1 MPITTVELRELSDAE
16 LSDRLAEVKQEV
28 FTLRFQIATG
38 QAENTSLLG
47 VAKRDVARIRT
58 IMREREIAA
67 EEGADEATEE
77 DGAV

>member
-1 MPITTVELRELSDAE
+1 MPITTVELRELSDDE

-58 IMREREIAA
+58 IMRQREIAA
-67 EEGADEATEE
+67 AEA
-77 DGAV
+77 GAV

>member
-1 MPITTVELRELSDAE
+1 MPITTVELRELSDEE

-47 VAKRDVARIRT
+47 VAKRDVARTRT
-58 IMREREIAA
+58 IMRQREIAA
-67 EEGADEATEE
+67 AEA
-77 DGAV
+77 GAV

>member
-1 MPITTVELRELSDAE
+1 MPITTVELRELSDEE

>member
-1 MPITTVELRELSDAE
+1 MPITTVELRELSDDE
-16 LSDRLAEVKQEV
+16 LLDRLAEVKQDV

-58 IMREREIAA
+58 ILREREIAA
-67 EEGADEATEE
+67 ANAAATTGAE
-77 DGAV
+77 

>member
-1 MPITTVELRELSDAE
+1 MPITTVELRELSDEE

-58 IMREREIAA
+58 IMRQREIAT
-67 EEGADEATEE
+67 EA
-77 DGAV
+77 GAV

>member
-1 MPITTVELRELSDAE
+1 MPITTVELRELSDEE

-58 IMREREIAA
+58 IMRQREIAA
-67 EEGADEATEE
+67 AEA
-77 DGAV
+77 GAV

>member
-1 MPITTVELRELSDAE
+1 MPITTVELRELSDDE
-16 LSDRLAEVKQEV
+16 LLDRLAEVKQDV

-58 IMREREIAA
+58 IMRQREIAA
-67 EEGADEATEE
+67 AEA
-77 DGAV
+77 GAV

>member
-16 LSDRLAEVKQEV
+16 LSDRLTEVKQEV

-58 IMREREIAA
+58 IMRQREIAA
-67 EEGADEATEE
+67 AEAGAL
-77 DGAV
+77 